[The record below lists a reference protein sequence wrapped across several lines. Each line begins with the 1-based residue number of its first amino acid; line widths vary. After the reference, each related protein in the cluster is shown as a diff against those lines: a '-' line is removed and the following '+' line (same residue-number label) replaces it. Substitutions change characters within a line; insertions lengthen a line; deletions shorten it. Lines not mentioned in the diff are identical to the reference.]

1 MGRKRMAQN
10 SAITKIILFLKMYRG
25 REAENII
32 LFLLYILMSSAI
44 SMVLFVQE
52 NNSLLIADGIS
63 KSSFSETDKM
73 SILYESTENILGIIV
88 VITLF
93 AGVAGVM
100 CLIHFRNQDYVKSM
114 VVLRIY
120 GMREKDI
127 IYKAGADALIYGIIS
142 CAFGYVIGYGLF
154 KGFTRDILG
163 TSYVLGV
170 VSGHSVLILGK
181 LLVFMPVLIILCNLY
196 TDLKIINIPMVEVLY
211 ERNAEV
217 RQKHLD
223 DWIDDKD
230 KLVKCIANSKSVAFA
245 LCIFIMFYAFTAFHI
260 DGAAFKV
267 LIIITAIIFVFS
279 YILFKLF
286 FKLFADRIRENKELH
301 TMRDITR
308 CFMCARKRRDILLAC
323 VISMGTVLI
332 CIVSNIR
339 FNISGILR
347 SAYRDNMGYS
357 ILVRVDDYE
366 DRVNVKET
374 LNKMKISYTSA
385 YSKLMD
391 YSDLAGVEESDDGGK
406 FWALVIDE
414 RTDDNR
420 HFHVPEHGAV
430 VENYFANRCGLIE
443 QGGSYGDIQGNQ
455 KYNVQ
460 ANSGQI
466 SDEYFNSEQGNS
478 RQKNEEKSNNEQ
490 ENNKQKK
497 SEQGQS
503 EQMNIGQDIKFFGGH
518 ISSWQLSDTDQY
530 LSLVNYNVMINYNDW
545 KLGIDEEWSPIFLID
560 ASKLQE
566 KMIADAVS
574 DYDCH
579 IESASGL
586 IDEISQLMKDYMRI
600 IAVTA
605 ATLILV
611 ISSVFYTL
619 IRKDLIS
626 RRTELYLYRVFGAT
640 GSQADMVVFGEYI
653 IIALVSSVVVTV
665 AVLIIGE
672 LYFYY
677 GLHKHFPFS
686 VPILLIT
693 AGTAMIF
700 IFACCKAS
708 GFISRKGAG
717 VQVIR
722 DE

>member
-1 MGRKRMAQN
+1 MGRKSYANKRSAVDRKSDSGEKSDVRRKGFADGN
-10 SAITKIILFLKMYRG
+10 SRGKRKSYACRENYLYSKSLWDNNIVTKITLFLKLYRDKK
-25 REAENII
+25 AENII
-32 LFLLYILMSSAI
+32 LLILYTLLSSAI
-44 SMVLFVQE
+44 SMVLLVQE
-52 NNSLLIADGIS
+52 NNGVLIADGIS
-63 KSSFSETDKM
+63 KGGFSETEKM
-73 SILYESTENILGIIV
+73 SILYDSTENILGIIV

-100 CLIHFRNQDYVKSM
+100 CLIHFRNRELMKSM
-114 VVLRIY
+114 VILRIY
-120 GMREKDI
+120 GMNGKDI
-127 IYKAGADALIYGIIS
+127 IYKALADALIYGIIS

-374 LNKMKISYTSA
+374 LNEMKISYTSA

-443 QGGSYGDIQGNQ
+443 Q
-455 KYNVQ
+455 
-460 ANSGQI
+460 
-466 SDEYFNSEQGNS
+466 
-478 RQKNEEKSNNEQ
+478 
-490 ENNKQKK
+490 
-497 SEQGQS
+497 
-503 EQMNIGQDIKFFGGH
+503 DIKFFGGY
-518 ISSWQLSDTDQY
+518 ISSWELSDTDQY

-560 ASKLQE
+560 ASKMQE
-566 KMIADAVS
+566 KMIADAIS

-611 ISSVFYTL
+611 VSSVFYTL
-619 IRKDLIS
+619 IRKDLVS
-626 RRTELYLYRVFGAT
+626 RRTELYLYQVFGAT
-640 GSQADMVVFGEYI
+640 GLQADMIVFGEYI

-693 AGTAMIF
+693 TGTAMIF
-700 IFACCKAS
+700 IFACCKAA

>member
-374 LNKMKISYTSA
+374 LNEMKISYTSA

-443 QGGSYGDIQGNQ
+443 Q
-455 KYNVQ
+455 
-460 ANSGQI
+460 
-466 SDEYFNSEQGNS
+466 
-478 RQKNEEKSNNEQ
+478 
-490 ENNKQKK
+490 
-497 SEQGQS
+497 
-503 EQMNIGQDIKFFGGH
+503 DIKFFGGY
-518 ISSWQLSDTDQY
+518 ISSWELSDTDQY

-560 ASKLQE
+560 ASKMQE
-566 KMIADAVS
+566 KMIADAIS

-611 ISSVFYTL
+611 VSSVFYTL
-619 IRKDLIS
+619 IRKDLVS
-626 RRTELYLYRVFGAT
+626 RRTELYLYQVFGAT
-640 GSQADMVVFGEYI
+640 GLQADMIVFGEYI

-693 AGTAMIF
+693 TGTAMIF
-700 IFACCKAS
+700 IFACCKAA

>member
-1 MGRKRMAQN
+1 MRRKGGADGN
-10 SAITKIILFLKMYRG
+10 SCGKHKSYACRENYLYSKSLWDNNIVTKISLFLKLYRDKK
-25 REAENII
+25 AENII
-32 LFLLYILMSSAI
+32 LLILYTLLSSAI
-44 SMVLFVQE
+44 SMVLLVQE
-52 NNSLLIADGIS
+52 NNGVLIADGIS
-63 KSSFSETDKM
+63 KGGFSETEKM
-73 SILYESTENILGIIV
+73 SILYDSTENILGIIV

-100 CLIHFRNQDYVKSM
+100 CLIHFRNQDYMKTM
-114 VVLRIY
+114 VILRIY
-120 GMREKDI
+120 GMNGKDI
-127 IYKAGADALIYGIIS
+127 IYKALADALIYGIIS
-142 CAFGYVIGYGLF
+142 CVFGYVIGYGLF
-154 KGFTRDILG
+154 KGFSRDILG
-163 TSYVLGV
+163 ADYVLGV

-181 LLVFMPVLIILCNLY
+181 LLVFMLVLIILCNLY
-196 TDLKIINIPMVEVLY
+196 TDLKIVNRPMVEVLY
-211 ERNAEV
+211 ERNAEES
-217 RQKHLD
+217 RRPLNDRTD
-223 DWIDDKD
+223 DEG
-230 KLVKCIANSKSVAFA
+230 KLANYITDSKYIAIAIC
-245 LCIFIMFYAFTAFHI
+245 LFIMLYVFSAFHI

-286 FKLFADRIRENKELH
+286 FKLFVGRIRNNKALH
-301 TMRDITR
+301 NLRDITR
-308 CFMCARKRRDILLAC
+308 CFMYARNRRDILLAC

-332 CIVSNIR
+332 CIVFNIR

-357 ILVRVDDYE
+357 ILVRCDDYE
-366 DRVNVKET
+366 DRVNVREA
-374 LNKMKISYTSA
+374 LNEMKIGYTSA

-414 RTDDNR
+414 RTEDNR
-420 HFHVPEHGAV
+420 HFRVPEHGVV
-430 VENYFANRCGLIE
+430 VENYFAGRCGLVE
-443 QGGSYGDIQGNQ
+443 QGGSYSDIQDNQ

-460 ANSGQI
+460 VNSGQI
-466 SDEYFNSEQGNS
+466 SDE
-478 RQKNEEKSNNEQ
+478 
-490 ENNKQKK
+490 
-497 SEQGQS
+497 
-503 EQMNIGQDIKFFGGH
+503 QDIKFFGGY
-518 ISSWQLSDTDQY
+518 ISSWELSDTDQY

-560 ASKLQE
+560 ASKMQE
-566 KMIADAVS
+566 KMIADAIS

-611 ISSVFYTL
+611 VSSVFYTL
-619 IRKDLIS
+619 IRKDLVS
-626 RRTELYLYRVFGAT
+626 RRTELYLYQVFGAT
-640 GSQADMVVFGEYI
+640 GLQADMIVFGEYI

-693 AGTAMIF
+693 TGTAMIF
-700 IFACCKAS
+700 IFACCKAA

>member
-1 MGRKRMAQN
+1 MDGKRMSKN
-10 SAITKIILFLKMYRG
+10 SVLTKITLFLKLYRG
-25 REAENII
+25 KKAENII
-32 LFLLYILMSSAI
+32 LLLLYTLLSSAI
-44 SMVLFVQE
+44 SMVLLVQE
-52 NNSLLIADGIS
+52 NNSVLIADGIS
-63 KSSFSETDKM
+63 KGGFSETEKM
-73 SILYESTENILGIIV
+73 SMLYDSTENILGIIV

-100 CLIHFRNQDYVKSM
+100 CLIHFRNHELMKSM
-114 VVLRIY
+114 VILRTY
-120 GMREKDI
+120 GMNEKDI
-127 IYKAGADALIYGIIS
+127 LYKALADALIYGIIS
-142 CAFGYVIGYGLF
+142 CFFGYVIGYGLF
-154 KGFTRDILG
+154 KGFSRDILG
-163 TSYVLGV
+163 AGYIMGA
-170 VSGHSVLILGK
+170 VSGYSVLIFGK

-196 TDLKIINIPMVEVLY
+196 TDLAIVNRPIVEVLY
-211 ERNAEV
+211 ERNAEIS
-217 RQKHLD
+217 RRRLNGRTD
-223 DWIDDKD
+223 DEGKLAKYIIDSRYAA
-230 KLVKCIANSKSVAFA
+230 IALCVFIMLYAFA
-245 LCIFIMFYAFTAFHI
+245 AFHI
-260 DGAAFKV
+260 DGAAFKA
-267 LIIITAIIFVFS
+267 LMIMAAFIFAFS

-286 FKLFADRIRENKELH
+286 FRLFVDRVRNNKALH
-301 TMRDITR
+301 TLRDITR

-347 SAYRDNMGYS
+347 SAYQDNMGYS
-357 ILVRVDDYE
+357 ILVRCDDYE
-366 DRVNVKET
+366 DRVNVREALKE
-374 LNKMKISYTSA
+374 MKIGYTSA

-391 YSDLAGVEESDDGGK
+391 YSDLAGIEEPDDGGK

-414 RTDDNR
+414 GTDDNT
-420 HFHVPEHGAV
+420 HFRVPEHGVV
-430 VENYFANRCGLIE
+430 VESYFAGRCGLME

-460 ANSGQI
+460 ANNGQI
-466 SDEYFNSEQGNS
+466 SDEYFNSEQGNN
-478 RQKNEEKSNNEQ
+478 R
-490 ENNKQKK
+490 QKK

-503 EQMNIGQDIKFFGGH
+503 EQMNIEQDIKLFGGH

-626 RRTELYLYRVFGAT
+626 RRTELYMYRVFGAT

-700 IFACCKAS
+700 IFVCCKAA

>member
-1 MGRKRMAQN
+1 MDGKRMSKN
-10 SAITKIILFLKMYRG
+10 SVLTKITLFLKLYRG
-25 REAENII
+25 KQAENII
-32 LFLLYILMSSAI
+32 LLLLYTLLSSAI
-44 SMVLFVQE
+44 SMVLLVQD
-52 NNSLLIADGIS
+52 NNDILIANGIS
-63 KSSFSETDKM
+63 TGGFSETDKM
-73 SILYESTENILGIIV
+73 SILYDSTENILGIIV

-93 AGVAGVM
+93 AGVSGVM
-100 CLIHFRNQDYVKSM
+100 CLIHFRNRELMKSM
-114 VVLRIY
+114 VILRIY
-120 GMREKDI
+120 GMNEKDI
-127 IYKAGADALIYGIIS
+127 IYKALADALIYGIIS
-142 CAFGYVIGYGLF
+142 CVFGYVIGYGLF
-154 KGFTRDILG
+154 KGFSRDILG
-163 TSYVLGV
+163 TDYVLGF
-170 VSGHSVLILGK
+170 VSWHSVLIFGK
-181 LLVFMPVLIILCNLY
+181 QLVFMPVLIILCNLY
-196 TDLKIINIPMVEVLY
+196 TDLAIVNRPIVEVLY
-211 ERNAEV
+211 ERNAEIS
-217 RQKHLD
+217 RRHLNGRTD
-223 DWIDDKD
+223 DEGKLAKYIIDSRYAA
-230 KLVKCIANSKSVAFA
+230 IALCVFIMLYAFA
-245 LCIFIMFYAFTAFHI
+245 AFHI
-260 DGAAFKV
+260 DGAAFKA
-267 LIIITAIIFVFS
+267 LMIMAAFIFAFS
-279 YILFKLF
+279 YILFKIFFRLF
-286 FKLFADRIRENKELH
+286 VDRIRNNKALH
-301 TMRDITR
+301 SLRDITR

-357 ILVRVDDYE
+357 ILVRCDDYE
-366 DRVNVKET
+366 DRVNVREALKE
-374 LNKMKISYTSA
+374 MKIGYTSA

-391 YSDLAGVEESDDGGK
+391 YSALAGIEEPDDGGK

-414 RTDDNR
+414 GTDDNT
-420 HFHVPEHGAV
+420 HFCVPEHGV
-430 VENYFANRCGLIE
+430 IVESYFAGRCGLME
-443 QGGSYGDIQGNQ
+443 QSGSYGDIQGDK

-460 ANSGQI
+460 ANNGQI
-466 SDEYFNSEQGNS
+466 SD
-478 RQKNEEKSNNEQ
+478 
-490 ENNKQKK
+490 
-497 SEQGQS
+497 
-503 EQMNIGQDIKFFGGH
+503 GQDIKLFGGH
-518 ISSWQLSDTDQY
+518 ISSWQLSDTAQY

-560 ASKLQE
+560 ASKMQE

-574 DYDCH
+574 DYACH

-693 AGTAMIF
+693 TGTAMIF
-700 IFACCKAS
+700 IFACCKTA

>member
-1 MGRKRMAQN
+1 MWTGRGCQN
-10 SAITKIILFLKMYRG
+10 SSITKITLFLKLYRG
-25 REAENII
+25 KLAENII
-32 LFLLYILMSSAI
+32 LLLLYTLLSSAI
-44 SMVLFVQE
+44 SMVLLVQE
-52 NNSLLIADGIS
+52 NNSALIADGIS
-63 KSSFSETDKM
+63 KGGFSETEKM
-73 SILYESTENILGIIV
+73 SILYDSTENILGIIV

-100 CLIHFRNQDYVKSM
+100 CLIHFRNRELMKSM
-114 VVLRIY
+114 VILRIY
-120 GMREKDI
+120 GMNEKDI
-127 IYKAGADALIYGIIS
+127 LYKAMADAVIYGIIS
-142 CAFGYVIGYGLF
+142 CVFGYVMGYGLF
-154 KGFTRDILG
+154 KGFSRDILG
-163 TSYVLGV
+163 ADYIMGA
-170 VSGHSVLILGK
+170 VSGHSVLIFGK

-196 TDLKIINIPMVEVLY
+196 TDLAIVNRPIVEVLY
-211 ERNAEV
+211 ERNAEIS
-217 RQKHLD
+217 RRHLNGRTD
-223 DWIDDKD
+223 DEGKPAKYIIDSRYAA
-230 KLVKCIANSKSVAFA
+230 IALCVFIMLYAFA
-245 LCIFIMFYAFTAFHI
+245 AFHI

-267 LIIITAIIFVFS
+267 LMIMAAFIFAFS

-286 FKLFADRIRENKELH
+286 FRLFVDRIRNNKALH
-301 TMRDITR
+301 TLRDITR

-357 ILVRVDDYE
+357 ILVRCDDYE
-366 DRVNVKET
+366 DRVNVREALKE
-374 LNKMKISYTSA
+374 MKIGYTSA

-391 YSDLAGVEESDDGGK
+391 YSDLAGIEETDDGGK

-414 RTDDNR
+414 GTDDNT
-420 HFHVPEHGAV
+420 HFRVPEHGV
-430 VENYFANRCGLIE
+430 IVESYFAGRCGLME

-545 KLGIDEEWSPIFLID
+545 NLGIDEEWSPIFLID

-700 IFACCKAS
+700 IFACCKAA

>member
-1 MGRKRMAQN
+1 MGKKSYTDKRSAVDRKSDSGEKSDVRRKRVADGN
-10 SAITKIILFLKMYRG
+10 SCGKHKSYACRENYLYSKSLWDNNIVTKITLFLKLYRDKK
-25 REAENII
+25 AENII
-32 LFLLYILMSSAI
+32 LLILYTLLSSAI
-44 SMVLFVQE
+44 SMVLLVQE
-52 NNSLLIADGIS
+52 NNGVLIADGIS
-63 KSSFSETDKM
+63 KGGFSETEKM
-73 SILYESTENILGIIV
+73 SILYDSTENILGIIV

-374 LNKMKISYTSA
+374 LNEMKISYTSA

-430 VENYFANRCGLIE
+430 VENYFANRCGLI
-443 QGGSYGDIQGNQ
+443 
-455 KYNVQ
+455 
-460 ANSGQI
+460 
-466 SDEYFNSEQGNS
+466 
-478 RQKNEEKSNNEQ
+478 
-490 ENNKQKK
+490 
-497 SEQGQS
+497 
-503 EQMNIGQDIKFFGGH
+503 GQDIKFFGGH
-518 ISSWQLSDTDQY
+518 ISSWELSDTDQY

-566 KMIADAVS
+566 EMIADAIS

-586 IDEISQLMKDYMRI
+586 IDEISKLMKDYMRI

-619 IRKDLIS
+619 IRKDLVS
-626 RRTELYLYRVFGAT
+626 RRTELYLYRIFGDT
-640 GSQADMVVFGEYI
+640 GSQADMVVFDEYI
-653 IIALVSSVVVTV
+653 IIALVSSVVVTAV
-665 AVLIIGE
+665 VLIIGE

-693 AGTAMIF
+693 TGTAMIF
-700 IFACCKAS
+700 IYACCRAA